1 MLMAG
6 QQVLIA
12 VQSLLTSPNTEVSM
26 RPAAARLYREDRAEY
41 ERVAEQWTR
50 RYAMFHY
57 R

>member
-1 MLMAG
+1 M
-6 QQVLIA
+6 LIA